1 MTSRERIQNV
11 LAHKLPD
18 RVPVDLSGRSSA
30 IEAGAYADL
39 TRHLGIDNEKP
50 AENFIRAHAVVAEE
64 ILEMFR
70 VDTRYVRSVP
80 PSSWKNDAD
89 GEYFIDSWQVP
100 WKRKEGS
107 HYFDI
112 ARFIHQDIE
121 AEDIDRIRW
130 PQLLTDAMAD
140 EIAAKARMLSE
151 NTQYS
156 VITDTL
162 GSAIFETA
170 WYMRGFEQFLV
181 DMMTDEAFTVR
192 YLNKI
197 LALQLEAYDRLL
209 TKAGAFIDA
218 VFITDD
224 LASQDSLLMSNDLY
238 RRVIAPYHKELFSFI
253 RSKGVEVVY
262 HSCGAV
268 YPLLEDLIE
277 TGVTVLHPVQLSAK
291 GMDAKA
297 LKAEFGNRI
306 VFWGGGCNSQKTL
319 QFGTVREVRDE
330 VRGRLELLAPG
341 GGYVFAPEHCIQ
353 PGTPPENIVAM
364 FETVKDYGT
373 YP

>member
-1 MTSRERIQNV
+1 M
-11 LAHKLPD
+11 PD

-39 TRHLGIDNEKP
+39 TRYLGKEGQSPVNQ
-50 AENFIRAHAVVAEE
+50 NFIRSHAVISEE
-64 ILEMFR
+64 ILDMFQ

-80 PSSWKNDAD
+80 LSSWKKDAD

-100 WKRKEGS
+100 WKKAPGS
-107 HYFDI
+107 HYYDI

-121 AEDIDRIRW
+121 EDDIAHLQW
-130 PQLLTDAMAD
+130 PDLLTEAMAD
-140 EIAAKARMLSE
+140 EITAKARNLTE
-151 NTQYS
+151 NTGYS
-156 VITDTL
+156 VITDTF

-181 DMMTDEAFTVR
+181 DMMTDEMFTMR
-192 YLNKI
+192 YLDKI
-197 LALQLEAYDRLL
+197 LELQLTAYDKLL
-209 TKAGAFIDA
+209 TKAGPIIDA

-224 LASQDSLLMSNDLY
+224 LASQDSLLMSNALY
-238 RRVIAPYHKELFSFI
+238 KRVIAPYQKELFSFI
-253 RSKGVEVVY
+253 RKKGPEVIY

-291 GMDAKA
+291 GMDARK
-297 LKAEFGNRI
+297 LKEEFGSRI
-306 VFWGGGCNSQKTL
+306 VFWGGGCNAQQTL
-319 QFGTVREVRDE
+319 QFGSVAEVRDE
-330 VRGRLELLAPG
+330 VKARLSLLAPG

-353 PGTPPENIVAM
+353 PGTPPENIIAM
-364 FETVKDYGT
+364 FETVKAFGRYT
-373 YP
+373 

>member
-11 LAHKLPD
+11 LSHKLPD

-39 TRHLGIDNEKP
+39 TRYLGIDNEKP

-80 PSSWKNDAD
+80 PSSWKTDAD

-112 ARFIHQDIE
+112 ARFIHRDIE
-121 AEDIDRIRW
+121 TDDIDRIQW

-140 EIAAKARMLSE
+140 EIAAKARTLSE

-156 VITDTL
+156 VITDTM

-181 DMMTDEAFTVR
+181 DMMTDETFTVR

-197 LALQLEAYDRLL
+197 LELQLEAYDRLL
-209 TKAGAFIDA
+209 TKAGTSIDA

-224 LASQDSLLMSNDLY
+224 LASQDSLLMSNNLY
-238 RRVIAPYHKELFSFI
+238 RKVIAPYQKELFSFI
-253 RSKGVEVVY
+253 RSKGVEVIY
-262 HSCGAV
+262 HSCGAI
-268 YPLLEDLIE
+268 YPLMEDLIE

-297 LKAEFGNRI
+297 LKAEFGSRI

-319 QFGTVREVRDE
+319 QFGTVQEVRDE
-330 VRGRLELLAPG
+330 VRCRLELLAPG

-364 FETVKDYGT
+364 FEVVKEYGS
-373 YP
+373 YL